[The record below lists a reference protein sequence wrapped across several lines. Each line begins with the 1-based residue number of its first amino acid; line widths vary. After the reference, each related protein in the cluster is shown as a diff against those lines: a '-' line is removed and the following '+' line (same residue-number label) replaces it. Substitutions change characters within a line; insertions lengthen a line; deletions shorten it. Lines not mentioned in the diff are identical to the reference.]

1 MIVSSMTSEEI
12 RTTLW
17 KEWSNKQ
24 PWVEECKK
32 VFRRCV
38 VKSSHFPIAAI
49 YERRNTGMLFVLHFF
64 ANSKKNANVPLI
76 TSYCVYDLPE
86 GKYAASISINGI
98 IQLYPP
104 HFFHRYKE
112 RILKEDV
119 DSPVDLIKLFFK
131 NNSGCVISV
140 KDINFQSVGMTYDE
154 FLQGEHFDAVATCNE
169 GYIFCK
175 LQGQLHIMKTIIS
188 EDMVFENQKSL
199 FDKLR
204 AEFNRSTM
212 VI

>member
-32 VFRRCV
+32 VFRRSV
-38 VKSSHFPIAAI
+38 IKSSHFPIDKI
-49 YERRNTGMLFVLHFF
+49 YERQNKGLLFVLHFF
-64 ANSKKNANVPLI
+64 ACNKKNADVPII
-76 TSYCVYDLPE
+76 TSYCIYDLPE
-86 GKYAASISINGI
+86 GKYAASVSINGI
-98 IQLYPP
+98 MQLYPP

-112 RILKEDV
+112 RILKD
-119 DSPVDLIKLFFK
+119 DTISPVELIKLYFTR
-131 NNSGCVISV
+131 NSGCVISV
-140 KDINFQSVGMTYDE
+140 KNMDFESIGMTYDE
-154 FLQGEHFDAVATCNE
+154 FLTGDHFDAVATCDE

-175 LQGQLHIMKTIIS
+175 LQGRLQIMKTIIS
-188 EDMVFENQKSL
+188 GDMVFEKQRPL

-204 AEFNRSTM
+204 VEFNRSTM
-212 VI
+212 AL